1 MTRNSQIIVIWLLSV
16 FAAVA
21 MAMAMAMEM
30 AQEAA
35 AEGVT
40 KDRTVLAATSATLL
54 LSKY

>member
-1 MTRNSQIIVIWLLSV
+1 MTRNSQIIVIWLRSV
-16 FAAVA
+16 FAAV
-21 MAMAMAMEM
+21 AMAMEM

>member
-1 MTRNSQIIVIWLLSV
+1 MTRNSQIIVIWVLSV

-21 MAMAMAMEM
+21 MAMEMEM